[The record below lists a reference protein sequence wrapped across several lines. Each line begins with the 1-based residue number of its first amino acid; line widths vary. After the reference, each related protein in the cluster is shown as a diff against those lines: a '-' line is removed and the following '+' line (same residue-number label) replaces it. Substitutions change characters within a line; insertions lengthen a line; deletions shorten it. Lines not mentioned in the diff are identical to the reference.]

1 LVIVF
6 CRFFC
11 IYQLLLVGYY
21 GDSMGIVWGYY
32 GDTTIG
38 GGDIVGRVILVGI

>member
-1 LVIVF
+1 
-6 CRFFC
+6 
-11 IYQLLLVGYY
+11 
-21 GDSMGIVWGYY
+21 MGIVWGYY